1 MGFKMKGS
9 AFKLGNVATKSALK
23 QGKSPLKIVPS
34 FKTQQRGF
42 KPEYYKYGSSTGD
55 HSMEEYNPDTKV
67 IGSGYEKKY
76 LEAMKNTPGMTA
88 EEFAKKF
95 PTPADY
101 YDSWGDDAPADIK
114 QFQTKNIMTERVTD
128 DSGKDVQ
135 ISYDQA
141 MANVMRD
148 IKTGKP
154 IDLTAYFSG
163 DELKAAMNELSA
175 SGDIKEETK
184 KNILGRVGEYGS
196 DPYYWGSGEKD
207 DGSVIKKDVT
217 PDELK
222 DMKTATMTYFKKIN
236 PNLSQSEYENMYSE
250 YLEDTKARAGGDV
263 SNLSKFVTEDSKG
276 ALENW
281 IKQKYPRG
289 SGTFGLKD
297 EDIKSL
303 VSGRTLKEGN

>member
-34 FKTQQRGF
+34 FKTQTRGF
-42 KPEYYKYGSSTGD
+42 KPEYYKYGGDD
-55 HSMEEYNPDTKV
+55 HSFEAYNPHSKV

-88 EEFAKKF
+88 EDFAKKY

-101 YDSWGDDAPADIK
+101 YDSFGDNAPADIK
-114 QFQTKNIMTERVTD
+114 QFQSDNIATTRVED

-141 MANVMRD
+141 MANVMKD

-154 IDLTAYFSG
+154 IDLTAHFSG

-175 SGDIKEETK
+175 SGDIEV
-184 KNILGRVGEYGS
+184 L
-196 DPYYWGSGEKD
+196 D
-207 DGSVIKKDVT
+207 DGTVIKKDVT

-222 DMKTATMTYFKKIN
+222 DMKTATMNYFKKTN

-250 YLEDTKARAGGDV
+250 YLEDTKAKAGGDV
-263 SNLSKFVTEDSKG
+263 SKQSKFVTDDSKSK
-276 ALENW
+276 LENW
-281 IKQKYPRG
+281 IQQKYPRG
-289 SGTFGLKD
+289 GGTFGLKD
-297 EDIKSL
+297 EDIESL